1 MSLLL
6 YTFARPS
13 LYNEGMHEVNKRHT
27 INETVETVDSIS
39 YENR

>member
-13 LYNEGMHEVNKRHT
+13 LYNEGMHEVNKHHT
-27 INETVETVDSIS
+27 INEIVDSIS